1 MISPVNPNSQV
12 LRQQVLTILLS
23 KYGSNTYVN
32 RAIYECAND
41 WCSKQVT
48 AKGVLSYFEAYRTS
62 YETKGNYQVGQGST
76 QTS

>member
-48 AKGVLSYFEAYRTS
+48 ANGVLSHFEAYRKS
-62 YETKGNYQVGQGST
+62 YEIKGNYQVGQGST